1 MSTATSAIDGWLPT
15 GEQAVEQR
23 MLLASRVVLIALT
36 VGFAIAAA
44 AGYSMALETQLGIYL
59 FGMVAINLPHGGYEH
74 FSNVRRRGLPFG
86 MRYVGLYLIGVALFV
101 SVLFVAPVAGLALA
115 LSVAIAKGGHG
126 GLRVIDALVGTDHL
140 KTRPQRALAALV
152 RGGAVMIVPIY
163 AWPETFAAFSTYMV
177 NIFEMGGF
185 ASYGSNLGTSR
196 LVLAG
201 LFAAAVGAHIGLGF
215 VRAGGPAALVSS
227 TARSTPAMRSWLVDV
242 AETLLLIAYFAAVPV
257 VVAVGLYFPIWYSLR
272 QSARASVVERSLPD
286 PDPDEG
292 VPSVLAG
299 GMFLVGAVVTFGLAA
314 LLWSVVPN
322 PLGGSGSLLAGGV
335 AFYSIFVSIIA
346 LPHVVVGAWWD
357 RERGIWYVP

>member
-1 MSTATSAIDGWLPT
+1 MIDGWLPT

-36 VGFAIAAA
+36 VGFVVAAT
-44 AGYSMALETQLGIYL
+44 AGYSMALETQLGVYL
-59 FGMVAINLPHGGYEH
+59 FGMVAVNLPHGGYEH

-86 MRYVGLYLIGVALFV
+86 IQYVGLYLLGVGIFV

-126 GLRVIDALVGTDHL
+126 GLRVMDALVGTDHL

-177 NIFEMGGF
+177 NIFELGAF

-196 LVLAG
+196 FVLAG
-201 LFAAAVGAHIGLGF
+201 LFGAAVGVHIGVGF
-215 VRAGGPAALVSS
+215 VRAGGPAALVSAE
-227 TARSTPAMRSWLVDV
+227 ARATSAMRSWFVDV
-242 AETLLLIAYFAAVPV
+242 AETLLLIVYFVAVPV
-257 VVAVGLYFPIWYSLR
+257 VVAVGLYFPVWYSLR
-272 QSARASVVERSLPD
+272 QSARASIVERSLPD
-286 PDPDEG
+286 PNPDEG
-292 VPSVLAG
+292 VPPVLAG

-322 PLGGSGSLLAGGV
+322 PLGGSESLLIGGV

-346 LPHVVVGAWWD
+346 LPHVVVGGWWD
-357 RERGIWYVP
+357 REHGIWYVP

>member
-1 MSTATSAIDGWLPT
+1 
-15 GEQAVEQR
+15 
-23 MLLASRVVLIALT
+23 
-36 VGFAIAAA
+36 
-44 AGYSMALETQLGIYL
+44 
-59 FGMVAINLPHGGYEH
+59 
-74 FSNVRRRGLPFG
+74 
-86 MRYVGLYLIGVALFV
+86 
-101 SVLFVAPVAGLALA
+101 
-115 LSVAIAKGGHG
+115 
-126 GLRVIDALVGTDHL
+126 
-140 KTRPQRALAALV
+140 
-152 RGGAVMIVPIY
+152 MIVPIY

-286 PDPDEG
+286 PDPDEW